1 MKNFKK
7 FLSLPDIVREEVTS
21 IADTKDEE
29 TTPEDVWVT
38 EARECMFPSTEFT
51 SHWPL
56 ATYYWSLMTGYLS
69 LVTCDDPNIFTTP
82 WNP

>member
-38 EARECMFPSTEFT
+38 EARECMFPSMEFT
-51 SHWPL
+51 GHWPL
-56 ATYYWSLMTGYLS
+56 VTDDWL
-69 LVTCDDPNIFTTP
+69 LVTGHLR
-82 WNP
+82 